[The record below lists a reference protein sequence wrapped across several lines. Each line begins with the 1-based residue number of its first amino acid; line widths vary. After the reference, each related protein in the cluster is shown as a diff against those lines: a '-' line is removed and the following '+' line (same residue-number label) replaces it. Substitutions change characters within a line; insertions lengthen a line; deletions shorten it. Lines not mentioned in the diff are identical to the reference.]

1 MGKITREV
9 QAACACG
16 GQVKANIE
24 KPSRLEHK
32 IAKGLCDKCESKYI
46 FTAYVDKEQPGR
58 VVKLD
63 GIILELSDK
72 HREMVKSG

>member
-1 MGKITREV
+1 M
-9 QAACACG
+9 
-16 GQVKANIE
+16 
-24 KPSRLEHK
+24 EHK